1 MTILLA
7 QHNPS
12 ALSQRKSARAMVNR
26 AIYIG
31 GVLLALSGCV
41 ALHEQ
46 TPVTEQSPTTPSM
59 KAQIVDGASDVK
71 RDPSSIRNAEISW
84 AVQDPNGTRLLV
96 CVRAQRRD
104 ATGGFRL
111 RTRLVPFSSTGFIAG
126 GGGTWDSPFCANPAL
141 RWQPFPD
148 IQMVRN

>member
-1 MTILLA
+1 
-7 QHNPS
+7 
-12 ALSQRKSARAMVNR
+12 MVNR

-31 GVLLALSGCV
+31 GVFLALSGCV

-59 KAQIVDGASDVK
+59 KAQIADGASDVK

-104 ATGGFRL
+104 ATGNFRL
-111 RTRLVPFSSTGFIAG
+111 RTRLIPFSSTGYISG

-141 RWQPFPD
+141 RWQSFPE
-148 IQMVRN
+148 IHQARS